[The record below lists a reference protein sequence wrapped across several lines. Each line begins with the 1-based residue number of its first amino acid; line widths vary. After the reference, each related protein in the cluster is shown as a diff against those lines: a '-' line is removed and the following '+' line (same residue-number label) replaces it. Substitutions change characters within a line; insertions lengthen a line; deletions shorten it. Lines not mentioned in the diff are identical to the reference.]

1 MFKEF
6 YDKTKNIDATEY
18 VNSAKASLN
27 SFSSLLEKEGSKLG
41 QLSRRKRRWKRDKI
55 MLLLPQQNQELSK
68 RKKPNSN
75 KSKSSS
81 KSNSKKP
88 NKNNQRKKECPGSRA

>member
-27 SFSSLLEKEGSKLG
+27 SFSSLLEK
-41 QLSRRKRRWKRDKI
+41 RR
-55 MLLLPQQNQELSK
+55 QQARAAL
-68 RKKPNSN
+68 
-75 KSKSSS
+75 
-81 KSNSKKP
+81 
-88 NKNNQRKKECPGSRA
+88 KKEKKVDERQDNASATTAEPGTE

>member
-27 SFSSLLEKEGSKLG
+27 SFSSLLEK
-41 QLSRRKRRWKRDKI
+41 RR
-55 MLLLPQQNQELSK
+55 QQARAAL
-68 RKKPNSN
+68 
-75 KSKSSS
+75 
-81 KSNSKKP
+81 
-88 NKNNQRKKECPGSRA
+88 KKEKKVEERQDNASATTAEPGNE

>member
-27 SFSSLLEKEGSKLG
+27 SFSSLLEK
-41 QLSRRKRRWKRDKI
+41 RR
-55 MLLLPQQNQELSK
+55 QQARAALTKE
-68 RKKPNSN
+68 KKVEERQDNASATTA
-75 KSKSSS
+75 
-81 KSNSKKP
+81 
-88 NKNNQRKKECPGSRA
+88 EPGTE